1 MPSPSSSKRRQS
13 QTKELSEH
21 NSHSET
27 QALLDMLEAVTSSSQ
42 ARRQIHPPVYNGT
55 GDVEFFLS
63 QFREVAQLN
72 RWGTRE
78 YALHL
83 QLSLRGKAQDCGELE
98 LPLEIEAL
106 LRAKFGLKIRQARDK
121 LRTLKESSTQSYRE
135 LGTQAR
141 QLVQAAYPNW
151 CPRDIEELALET
163 FIQALRSSV
172 ARNYLLDSPV
182 GNILEAIEYLS
193 HYEWAVD
200 GHPGKT
206 SGHTADTPVQ
216 TKVVRRHREKTI
228 RCFRCKGPHHIQNC
242 KELKESKGND
252 SRPATQA

>member
-1 MPSPSSSKRRQS
+1 MASSDSHQRGQP
-13 QTKELSEH
+13 TPEELSDH
-21 NSHSET
+21 DSNSDT
-27 QALLDMLEAVTSSSQ
+27 QALLDVLSAVTSSSQ
-42 ARRQIHPPVYNGT
+42 ARRHIQPPVFDGT

-98 LPLEIEAL
+98 LPQEIEAL
-106 LRAKFGLKIRQARDK
+106 LRARFGPTIRQARDQ

-135 LGTQAR
+135 LGKQAR

-151 CPRDIEELALET
+151 CPRDTEELALET
-163 FIQALRSSV
+163 FIQALRSPI
-172 ARNYLLDSPV
+172 ARSYLLDSPV
-182 GNILEAIEYLS
+182 GNIPDAIEYLS

-206 SGHTADTPVQ
+206 VGHSMDSQA
-216 TKVVRRHREKTI
+216 KVVRRLSKVI
-228 RCFRCKGPHHIQNC
+228 RCFKCQGPHTRKDC
-242 KELKESKGND
+242 KESKGND
-252 SRPATQA
+252 YRPATQA